1 MLECVRGGRR
11 PGPDA
16 RWGTPTDV
24 LGLYAKDYA
33 LRVHCERD
41 ACEHSREL
49 HVALLLKM
57 LGPDITLAQVAARLR
72 CSRCGQRGARLEAR
86 YRGPTRDER

>member
-1 MLECVRGGRR
+1 MGSRR
-11 PGPDA
+11 PGRDA

-33 LRVHCERD
+33 LTAHCERD

-49 HVALLLKM
+49 HIALLLKV
-57 LGPDITLAQVAARLR
+57 LGPDITLAQVAARLL
-72 CSRCGQRGARLEAR
+72 CSRCGMRGARMEAR
-86 YRGPTRDER
+86 YRGPTGEGR